1 MKNVVYV
8 GYSIRKGFHRI
19 FLESFLSILSFS
31 NYLVTG
37 QRSMTLL
44 RTHVSLWVL
53 ILTSR
58 SVCLPE
64 ILYHFYTKNVNNYD
78 IYCEMEYSTIQFN
91 EHGSNTQ
98 ILMI

>member
-64 ILYHFYTKNVNNYD
+64 ILYHLYTKNVNNYD